1 MFHNCDFKKV
11 DYSKALRYTAQA
23 ARTLQ
28 VHVLELVPKI
38 FDLNGPEQDF
48 PCVLILTGK
57 NLCSLQGTPVLIE
70 LSGYTDRNFVVEFD
84 T

>member
-1 MFHNCDFKKV
+1 M
-11 DYSKALRYTAQA
+11 
-23 ARTLQ
+23 
-28 VHVLELVPKI
+28 HVFELGPKI

-48 PCVLILTGK
+48 PCVLILAGNK
-57 NLCSLQGTPVLIE
+57 LCSLQGTPVLIE